1 MAGALPHSLS
11 LIMSHNPSV
20 LGAQVRVQPAGN
32 PGCSWC
38 RFPTLEDWNSHN
50 FSQQKMLTQLWCGGK
65 FIFHYELKRLF
76 SIFAVKVMVMLSL
89 LESGQRH
96 IRSCCWPWEGRLNCR
111 LSVFP
116 KHTPA
121 APQLDWVRQCLIEIH
136 EFWLRGERRPIAVQ
150 SGDPIALLANTC
162 VSLIKGPLL
171 WFPST
176 QSQDLKV
183 IYHPIGLHM
192 SNAAVKYH

>member
-1 MAGALPHSLS
+1 MPF
-11 LIMSHNPSV
+11 SH
-20 LGAQVRVQPAGN
+20 
-32 PGCSWC
+32 
-38 RFPTLEDWNSHN
+38 
-50 FSQQKMLTQLWCGGK
+50 
-65 FIFHYELKRLF
+65 I
-76 SIFAVKVMVMLSL
+76 
-89 LESGQRH
+89 
-96 IRSCCWPWEGRLNCR
+96 GRLEQPQFLSAEDVDSALMWRKIYLPLWIKTTVLYFCR
-111 LSVFP
+111 QGDGHAILVGIWAKTHQELLLALGGSTKLLPFRVSR
-116 KHTPA
+116 HTP

-162 VSLIKGPLL
+162 VSLIKGSLL

>member
-38 RFPTLEDWNSHN
+38 RLFPTISPRRRCWLSSDVEEKLSSMINSNGCSLFLPSRWWSCYPCWN
-50 FSQQKMLTQLWCGGK
+50 LGK
-65 FIFHYELKRLF
+65 D
-76 SIFAVKVMVMLSL
+76 
-89 LESGQRH
+89 
-96 IRSCCWPWEGRLNCR
+96 IRSCCWPCQGRLNCC

-116 KHTPA
+116 KHTP

>member
-38 RFPTLEDWNSHN
+38 R
-50 FSQQKMLTQLWCGGK
+50 
-65 FIFHYELKRLF
+65 LF
-76 SIFAVKVMVMLSL
+76 STISPRRRCWLSSDVEEKL
-89 LESGQRH
+89 SSMMNSNDCSLFLPSRWW
-96 IRSCCWPWEGRLNCR
+96 SCYPWEGRLNCC

-121 APQLDWVRQCLIEIH
+121 APQSDWVCQCLIEIH

-162 VSLIKGPLL
+162 VSLIKGSLL

>member
-1 MAGALPHSLS
+1 
-11 LIMSHNPSV
+11 MSHNPSV

-96 IRSCCWPWEGRLNCR
+96 QEL
-111 LSVFP
+111 
-116 KHTPA
+116 
-121 APQLDWVRQCLIEIH
+121 
-136 EFWLRGERRPIAVQ
+136 
-150 SGDPIALLANTC
+150 LLALGGSTKLSPFRVSQTHTCSTVGLGSPMPHRDSWILAAGWASPHCCSIRRSDSTSGQYLCFTHKRASTLISFNTKPG
-162 VSLIKGPLL
+162 SEGNI
-171 WFPST
+171 PSHWT
-176 QSQDLKV
+176 PHVQRCC
-183 IYHPIGLHM
+183 
-192 SNAAVKYH
+192 